1 MQFLEI
7 RSQSFEWIVIII
19 HCCLLFWLTY
29 VRFLE
34 TVNNGFLW
42 CGIPWRYQVFHCLEN
57 TNLWKRFVTLQC
69 FDAKTNEFP
78 QRVLF
83 REEDIPFFSREVA
96 NLYLFFTHA
105 ERVFFGTPYFA
116 ATSLF
121 IISFSK
127 LFTALHFTR
136 IGLLFKLRFVGTIF
150 LSQITKNGLFE
161 FTTLGLCFQKSN
173 AWFENVGEF
182 EF

>member
-7 RSQSFEWIVIII
+7 RSQTFEWIVIII

-78 QRVLF
+78 QCVLF

-116 ATSLF
+116 VPRLYL
-121 IISFSK
+121 SFPFPSC
-127 LFTALHFTR
+127 LQLYILH
-136 IGLLFKLRFVGTIF
+136 V
-150 LSQITKNGLFE
+150 
-161 FTTLGLCFQKSN
+161 
-173 AWFENVGEF
+173 
-182 EF
+182 